1 MAAVLS
7 FILCLNAC
15 GSNASQNK
23 NDEKEKITSFI
34 NEFYTN
40 GIKETNAYS
49 KDSPLLSA
57 KLKSLMAEVSSI
69 TEEDAKRIKS
79 SANPTDKGLVF
90 EGPLFNGSEGGVSV
104 TVLNVTTKENT
115 AIADVEF
122 EYTNDVKTKSKERVA
137 LVNENGWKIDN
148 VFFHESK
155 DDHSTQALLQGFVDS
170 PVTGTTQLEMNQSA
184 GRIAEIAEQKM
195 NTLFNQI
202 LAKNK
207 EDKLFIEK
215 ATIAQKQWASYAK
228 AQWNMKYP
236 HYDDPNSGTTGYG
249 SVGPMC
255 AALYRAELCKA
266 RTKEL
271 TIWMEGMLEGDVC
284 SGSVGFKQ

>member
-15 GSNASQNK
+15 GSNATSTTS
-23 NDEKEKITSFI
+23 NDSHATSDSKAEITNAI
-34 NEFYTN
+34 NSFYTN

-148 VFFHESK
+148 VFFHESQ
-155 DDHSTQALLQGFVDS
+155 DDKNTQALLQNFV
-170 PVTGTTQLEMNQSA
+170 QNA
-184 GRIAEIAEQKM
+184 K
-195 NTLFNQI
+195 QI
-202 LAKNK
+202 K
-207 EDKLFIEK
+207 
-215 ATIAQKQWASYAK
+215 
-228 AQWNMKYP
+228 
-236 HYDDPNSGTTGYG
+236 
-249 SVGPMC
+249 
-255 AALYRAELCKA
+255 
-266 RTKEL
+266 
-271 TIWMEGMLEGDVC
+271 
-284 SGSVGFKQ
+284 